1 MNREKFNEIYEFLHQ
16 DRENLLDL
24 IKQDMNCNELDNE
37 CSCIYDMIR
46 EEYHND
52 LTFENIVDSVI
63 NRLLVGIES
72 FVD

>member
-1 MNREKFNEIYEFLHQ
+1 
-16 DRENLLDL
+16 
-24 IKQDMNCNELDNE
+24 MNCNELDNE
-37 CSCIYDMIR
+37 CSCIYDMIQ

>member
-1 MNREKFNEIYEFLHQ
+1 MTREKFNEIYEFLHQ
-16 DRENLLDL
+16 DRESLLDL

-37 CSCIYDMIR
+37 CSCIYDMIQ